1 MDELKQI
8 GENIRKFRK
17 KRKFTQMDLAASCG
31 FEESS
36 IGRLEN
42 GNTNPTIKTL
52 LKLSKALDVK
62 LSDLVRLQKKK

>member
-1 MDELKQI
+1 MKEIKQI
-8 GENIRKFRK
+8 GENIRKYRLK
-17 KRKFTQMDLAASCG
+17 KGLTQLDLAAACG

-52 LKLSKALDVK
+52 LKIAKALDIK
-62 LSDLVRLQKKK
+62 LTDLVKIK

>member
-1 MDELKQI
+1 MEEIKQI
-8 GENIRKFRK
+8 GKNIRKFRIK
-17 KRKFTQMDLAASCG
+17 KGLTQLDLAAACG

-52 LKLSKALDVK
+52 VKIAMALEIKLI
-62 LSDLVRLQKKK
+62 DLVRLKT

>member
-1 MDELKQI
+1 MKEIKQI
-8 GENIRKFRK
+8 GENIRKYRLK
-17 KRKFTQMDLAASCG
+17 KNLTQLDLAAACG

-52 LKLSKALDVK
+52 LKIAKALDVK
-62 LSDLVRLQKKK
+62 LSDLVKIK